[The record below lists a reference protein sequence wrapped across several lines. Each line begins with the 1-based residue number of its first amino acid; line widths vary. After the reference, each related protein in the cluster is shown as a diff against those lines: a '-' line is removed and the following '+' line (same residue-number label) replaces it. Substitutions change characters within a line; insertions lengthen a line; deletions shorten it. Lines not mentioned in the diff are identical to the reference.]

1 MKRNLW
7 PLLPVGLLL
16 MMAVTQ
22 GILITSAS
30 GGDPVETDYYR
41 KAVAWDAHME
51 QEETNRSLGWRLQL
65 KASPARAG
73 TFSLDA
79 SVHDAAGQPITDA
92 QVTVEAFPNAHSDQ
106 RLSFELTPSAGRY
119 QAELPV
125 GVYGLWEFRFVV
137 ERKPAVGEVQRL
149 TWTERQDLNGPSS
162 LLKLPRGYSMHTGGS
177 ARR

>member
-79 SVHDAAGQPITDA
+79 SVHDAGGQPTTDA
-92 QVTVEAFPNAHSDQ
+92 RATAEALRDGHSEQ
-106 RLSFELTPSAGRY
+106 GRGLEITPSAGRDP
-119 QAELPV
+119 AALP
-125 GVYGLWEFRFVV
+125 
-137 ERKPAVGEVQRL
+137 
-149 TWTERQDLNGPSS
+149 
-162 LLKLPRGYSMHTGGS
+162 
-177 ARR
+177 